1 MVRTRVRRLT
11 RKLVMPVLLVLCLTG
26 LAYNPA
32 SGNNVCSKLKP
43 KATKQI
49 CCSLCNGE
57 PTDPGACRYGCN
69 PDC

>member
-1 MVRTRVRRLT
+1 MFTAEARRLT
-11 RKLVMPVLLVLCLTG
+11 RKLVTLAFLVLCLMG
-26 LAYNPA
+26 LTYNPGSSA
-32 SGNNVCSKLKP
+32 ANSSKP
-43 KATKQI
+43 KARQI

>member
-1 MVRTRVRRLT
+1 MTTPEAQRLF
-11 RKLVMPVLLVLCLTG
+11 RKLFTLLILVLCLTVLVNSSG
-26 LAYNPA
+26 AKA
-32 SGNNVCSKLKP
+32 SKG
-43 KATKQI
+43 KATRQI

>member
-1 MVRTRVRRLT
+1 MTTPEARRLI
-11 RKLVMPVLLVLCLTG
+11 RKLFTLLVLTLCLTALVNSSG
-26 LAYNPA
+26 AEA
-32 SGNNVCSKLKP
+32 SAG

>member
-1 MVRTRVRRLT
+1 MTTPDAHRLI
-11 RKLVMPVLLVLCLTG
+11 RKLFTLLILVLCLTALINSPG
-26 LAYNPA
+26 ANA
-32 SGNNVCSKLKP
+32 SRG

-49 CCSLCNGE
+49 CCSLCTGE